1 MAEVLINFC
10 AQVLFSSFHM
20 DGFYKL
26 GLVGYWK
33 GDEGKRKRKKK
44 PPIKVDAL
52 LRTEGSSRVFA
63 ETVHTIRWARR
74 SGMATTPRVLH
85 SYHQRLA
92 SILRSTTGSQKIK

>member
-33 GDEGKRKRKKK
+33 GDERKRKERKK
-44 PPIKVDAL
+44 TPPIKVDAL

-74 SGMATTPRVLH
+74 SGMGGYHPQSAALVPPTPRVNPQEH
-85 SYHQRLA
+85 YR
-92 SILRSTTGSQKIK
+92 